1 MKKLVGICGIGA
13 LCVAAWAARGMYR
26 TFVDQYEL
34 IHNEYVG
41 R

>member
-1 MKKLVGICGIGA
+1 MKKLVGIGA
-13 LCVAAWAARGMYR
+13 LCVAAWVAREMYR

-34 IHNEYVG
+34 IHDEYVG